1 MTQQSF
7 PGPVQQQ
14 PHPVT
19 PQQFG
24 GYGPQPRSA
33 GLAVASL
40 VLGILAILGCLI
52 PLLNL
57 FSMFLALVG
66 GVLGIISL
74 VRAMGG
80 KGMAIAGVILAALA
94 IITAVVVNVA
104 FGAAVDSVSKDL
116 ATTPAADRPAAT
128 AQSAADLEATA
139 PAAPAAQFEVGQT
152 ATTGD
157 YSVTV
162 TGVDTNANDVVAQ
175 ANMFN
180 QEPTGQYVLVD
191 VAVTYNGSATGTPW
205 VDLDW
210 TYLGTDARDYDPA
223 LCAMEGTAMNQPDLR
238 TGGTASYKM
247 CFDVPA
253 AAVSGGA
260 VEAKEFLEDPQTW
273 AVK

>member
-1 MTQQSF
+1 MNQQSF
-7 PGPVQQQ
+7 PGPVQQ
-14 PHPVT
+14 PSHPAT

-24 GYGPQPRSA
+24 GYGPRRSS

-52 PLLNL
+52 PVLNL

-80 KGMAIAGVILAALA
+80 KGMAIAGVVLAALA
-94 IITAVVVNVA
+94 IIAAIIVNVVV
-104 FGAAVDSVSKDL
+104 GAAVDSVSRDL
-116 ATTPAADRPAAT
+116 ATTPADQPAAAAEST
-128 AQSAADLEATA
+128 ADLEAA
-139 PAAPAAQFEVGQT
+139 DPAASAAPLTVGQ
-152 ATTGD
+152 AGNTGD

-162 TGVDTNANDVVAQ
+162 TGVNTNANAIVAE

-180 QEPTGQYVLVD
+180 EEPTGQYVLVD

-210 TYLGTDARDYDPA
+210 TYLGTDARDYDSA
-223 LCAMEGTAMNQPDLR
+223 FCAMEGTAMDQPDLR
-238 TGGTASYKM
+238 IGGTASYTV

-253 AAVSGGA
+253 AAINGGA
-260 VEAKEFLEDPQTW
+260 IEAKEFLEDPQTW